1 MGNIFVDKSDSYY
14 SVKPGYNLKKWPK
27 KQKWTKDMIEKEAH
41 EYLSGSKSFPPGL
54 KSFSSFHKYSDR
66 DGRYGGYSS
75 SEESSSSDSLSEEV
89 SVDIS
94 EDDDGGLSENKLTF
108 SNEKGSSSSQNNDEI
123 ELSLTLGS
131 KERESSSSQKNEW
144 DVKMVSNPELSAKFC
159 IWGEWGPYHPCD
171 KIISNVCKRLRVREP
186 KNMERCWRYM
196 IDVQECDCM
205 DTSLSKKIVNKIENE
220 KKDGSNSKYKSGNEL
235 EYDKSGELDSD
246 NTHILKTDEGKK
258 YLLNFADDDLEISH
272 NPGYPIGGG
281 SALHDKKRKGS
292 QEEDVSDTEE
302 VSEGRKAINN
312 KEDNIEDEEEDAA
325 GETQTDEEND
335 SDQNNPEEEEDEN
348 NGEHPTDA
356 EDENDG
362 HSPTDE
368 EVDTDRDDSTSV
380 QDNDDGDNPTDEDVE
395 NLFENTDGE
404 TGDQED

>member
-1 MGNIFVDKSDSYY
+1 MG
-14 SVKPGYNLKKWPK
+14 
-27 KQKWTKDMIEKEAH
+27 
-41 EYLSGSKSFPPGL
+41 
-54 KSFSSFHKYSDR
+54 
-66 DGRYGGYSS
+66 
-75 SEESSSSDSLSEEV
+75 
-89 SVDIS
+89 
-94 EDDDGGLSENKLTF
+94 
-108 SNEKGSSSSQNNDEI
+108 
-123 ELSLTLGS
+123 
-131 KERESSSSQKNEW
+131 
-144 DVKMVSNPELSAKFC
+144 
-159 IWGEWGPYHPCD
+159 
-171 KIISNVCKRLRVREP
+171 
-186 KNMERCWRYM
+186 
-196 IDVQECDCM
+196 
-205 DTSLSKKIVNKIENE
+205 
-220 KKDGSNSKYKSGNEL
+220 EL

-292 QEEDVSDTEE
+292 QAEDVSDTEE

-368 EVDTDRDDSTSV
+368 EDDNTEANPTDEEDDNTEANPTDEEVDTDRDDSTSV
-380 QDNDDGDNPTDEDVE
+380 Q
-395 NLFENTDGE
+395 
-404 TGDQED
+404 